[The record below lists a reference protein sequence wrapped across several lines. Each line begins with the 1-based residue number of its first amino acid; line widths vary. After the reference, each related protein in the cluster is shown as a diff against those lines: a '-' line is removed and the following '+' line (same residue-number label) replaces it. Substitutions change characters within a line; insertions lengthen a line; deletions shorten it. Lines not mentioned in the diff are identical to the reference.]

1 MNECIPEFEL
11 GTIQLSEPQRV
22 WAPSV
27 LHHHVDQLLRDI
39 TALAEAQQWRRLTT
53 LNAGLQATAQ
63 GIQCVLRLSPSA
75 QAHLDS
81 QFRTSHARTL
91 ALSIL
96 EERKQWLIVLQ
107 SAQWQMVGLR
117 VARALSA
124 TAPFVEANGDLSSE
138 SPRISAGMRKALE
151 QLGRRSDKVRL
162 RSEDSLV
169 QLDLDGFGG
178 YTWSD
183 FVEIAGLPI
192 RTSYGVRIELTR
204 ELRAGDFYGRQVQVR
219 YEGLALPIQAMLD
232 EATRHR
238 SKLELR
244 GRVGRRD
251 YPATSPLVFQPV
263 RD

>member
-22 WAPSV
+22 WDPSV

-53 LNAGLQATAQ
+53 LNAGVQATAQ
-63 GIQCVLRLSPSA
+63 GIQCVLCLSPSA
-75 QAHLDS
+75 QAHLDA
-81 QFRTSHARTL
+81 QFRTNHARSL

-96 EERKQWLIVLQ
+96 AERKQWLIVLQ
-107 SAQWQMVGLR
+107 SAQWQMAGLR
-117 VARALSA
+117 VSRALSA
-124 TAPFVEANGDLSSE
+124 TAPFVDANGASPSD

-151 QLGRRSDKVRL
+151 QLGKRSDKVRL

-183 FVEIAGLPI
+183 VVAIAGLPI
-192 RTSYGVRIELTR
+192 RTSFGVRIELTR
-204 ELRAGDFYGRQVQVR
+204 AVQSGEFYGRQVQVR
-219 YEGLALPIQAMLD
+219 YEGLSLPMQAMLD
-232 EATRHR
+232 EATRHT
-238 SKLELR
+238 SKVELR

-251 YPATSPLVFQPV
+251 LPASGPLVFQPSS
-263 RD
+263 D